1 MVIVQ
6 AWNTQKAMGAIT
18 RAGMRPG
25 NLMEDAMKRKELWT
39 LGLINLHLFDDADN
53 DSTDADDDKQTD
65 KDDKDNDKGSKK
77 YSDEDLDRIISEKFA
92 KWQKSHQKD
101 IDEAQKLANMTAEE
115 KNKAENEKLR
125 QQVQDLLA
133 KNERAEMTRSARSR
147 LASKNVNVPDELIGV
162 LVGKDAE
169 ATAANV
175 DAFVTMF
182 TTAVSD
188 AVKDALKGTTPKKG
202 TNSSITK
209 EDIMKIKNRV
219 ERQKS

>member
-1 MVIVQ
+1 
-6 AWNTQKAMGAIT
+6 
-18 RAGMRPG
+18 
-25 NLMEDAMKRKELWT
+25 MKQKELWT
-39 LGLINLHLFDDADN
+39 LFNPINLHLFDDGGDGAD
-53 DSTDADDDKQTD
+53 TGADDG
-65 KDDKDNDKGSKK
+65 KDTSGDPQDKGDSGKGAAK
-77 YSDEDLDRIISEKFA
+77 YYTDEDLNRIINEKFA

-147 LASKNVNVPDELIGV
+147 LASKNVNVPDELISV

-169 ATAANV
+169 ATASNV

-182 TTAVSD
+182 TAAVND
-188 AVKDALKGTTPKKG
+188 AVKDALKGTTPSKG
-202 TNSSITK
+202 TDSSITK
-209 EDIMKIKNRV
+209 EDILKIKNRA
-219 ERQKS
+219 ERQKAISEHLDLFK